1 MKVINVAVLSW
12 CVSIFTGCGK
22 PPNRTVTDSTD
33 LEAIR
38 AYEREQMGIEQE
50 DAAFD
55 WRAQSIAEEKAA
67 AEDAKKA
74 AAEAKNAAP

>member
-1 MKVINVAVLSW
+1 
-12 CVSIFTGCGK
+12 
-22 PPNRTVTDSTD
+22 
-33 LEAIR
+33 
-38 AYEREQMGIEQE
+38 MGIEQE